1 MFDCEDDEWNPEA
14 ASSNC
19 WLRGAS
25 SSYHHPAR
33 QEHCEI
39 PMDVVMHQ
47 RGLCPLPMNVW
58 IQWRY
63 VMVRHSFMNNYVN
76 EHTLVTSDF

>member
-14 ASSNC
+14 ASSK
-19 WLRGAS
+19 
-25 SSYHHPAR
+25 
-33 QEHCEI
+33 I

-63 VMVRHSFMNNYVN
+63 VMVSQSFMNNYVN
-76 EHTLVTSDF
+76 EHTLVKSDF